1 MRIVVKVGTS
11 TLAYPT
17 GRMNLR
23 RVETLCRV
31 LSDLKNAGHEII
43 LVSSGAIGM
52 GAAKLGLSERPRD
65 VPGKQAAAA
74 VGQCELMYAYDK
86 LFSQYHHTVAQIL
99 VTGGD
104 VEQETRRAHFQNT
117 LFRLLEMGAL
127 PVVNENDTVATEELG
142 IGDNDTLSAIVA
154 VCAGAELLVLLSDID
169 GLYTA
174 DPRRDASARLVRRV
188 EELTPEILA
197 LAQGGGSR
205 LGTGGM
211 VTKLKAAEMAMG
223 SGMDMVIANGA
234 DPNVLYEIM
243 EGKDIGTRF
252 VGRRNEQ

>member
-1 MRIVVKVGTS
+1 
-11 TLAYPT
+11 
-17 GRMNLR
+17 
-23 RVETLCRV
+23 
-31 LSDLKNAGHEII
+31 
-43 LVSSGAIGM
+43 
-52 GAAKLGLSERPRD
+52 
-65 VPGKQAAAA
+65 
-74 VGQCELMYAYDK
+74 MYAYDK

-117 LFRLLEMGAL
+117 LFRLLEMGAR

-174 DPRRDASARLVRRV
+174 DPRRNPSARLVRRV

-197 LAQGGGSR
+197 LAQGEGSR

-243 EGKDIGTRF
+243 EGKGVGTRF